1 MLDTHAENL
10 GIIVYTKKVCVCAT
24 GVHAVH
30 CATCSPLWLRC
41 CINISRVLLL
51 LCMCAYSGAES
62 APSVVGIINV
72 RRSSQTWGKV
82 SIYGRSTENQ
92 TTATARR
99 NYTNVAR
106 RFHASVHTHTPTCGH
121 ALTHTAIRLASA
133 PALRRSTSSSECTFE
148 YAGRASPLQQDIK
161 VKFKSRCCWLLRV
174 EMHTIFM
181 VVVLPGNPSAH
192 TDRTAHRARSKYPQ
206 R

>member
-1 MLDTHAENL
+1 MRDWLAALVLVRTTSAALCLCVRPGVCVCMRARFLSIKPHKVGMTHAHAKGGTLLDTHAENL

-99 NYTNVAR
+99 TYTNAALSCKR
-106 RFHASVHTHTPTCGH
+106 THAHSHMRSCAYSHCHPSCERTG
-121 ALTHTAIRLASA
+121 S
-133 PALRRSTSSSECTFE
+133 PALHIIVGM
-148 YAGRASPLQQDIK
+148 YI
-161 VKFKSRCCWLLRV
+161 
-174 EMHTIFM
+174 
-181 VVVLPGNPSAH
+181 
-192 TDRTAHRARSKYPQ
+192 
-206 R
+206 